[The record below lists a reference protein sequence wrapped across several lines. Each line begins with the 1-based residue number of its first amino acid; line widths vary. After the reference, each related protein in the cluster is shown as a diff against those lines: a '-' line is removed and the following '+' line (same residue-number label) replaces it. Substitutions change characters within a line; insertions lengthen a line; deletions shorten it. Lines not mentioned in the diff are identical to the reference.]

1 MTYTHLTTEELV
13 MIEAYFHQK
22 ISVLKIATYIGRSR
36 QTIYNVV
43 TFLRKGYTALDYFKQ
58 YKENKKRCSRHPITL
73 PNDQQEYIQKMVA
86 QGWTPDVIIGRAE
99 RFIACSS
106 RTLYRQFKQGLF
118 DQTTLPMKG
127 KRKPN
132 GHKEKRGKQAFKRNI
147 SEKLTDYP
155 QFEDEFGHLEGDTI
169 VGIHHKSAVITL
181 VERIS
186 KAIITL
192 KPNGRKAQDVEEA
205 VNNWF
210 QCIPRNLFKSI
221 TFDCGKEFSNWKTIS
236 NLNDVAIYFA
246 DPGTPSQRALN
257 EHSNGLLRKD
267 GLPKEMDF
275 NQVDQSFVSAVASVR
290 NQIPRKSLQYLT
302 PLEVFLNYI
311 NEWELSNLI

>member
-1 MTYTHLTTEELV
+1 
-13 MIEAYFHQK
+13 
-22 ISVLKIATYIGRSR
+22 
-36 QTIYNVV
+36 
-43 TFLRKGYTALDYFKQ
+43 
-58 YKENKKRCSRHPITL
+58 
-73 PNDQQEYIQKMVA
+73 
-86 QGWTPDVIIGRAE
+86 
-99 RFIACSS
+99 
-106 RTLYRQFKQGLF
+106 
-118 DQTTLPMKG
+118 MKG

-132 GHKEKRGKQAFKRNI
+132 GHKKNEGKQAFKRNI
-147 SEKLTDYP
+147 SERLTDYP
-155 QFEDEFGHLEGDTI
+155 QFEDEFCHLEGDTI
-169 VGIHHKSAVITL
+169 VGIHHKSAVTTL
-181 VERIS
+181 VVQVS

-192 KPNGRKAQDVEEA
+192 KPNGRKAQDIEEA

-246 DPGTPSQRALN
+246 DLGIPSQQD

-290 NQIPRKSLQYLT
+290 NQIHFLFLDSIFSFS
-302 PLEVFLNYI
+302 VFRFSYCNTRIYFT
-311 NEWELSNLI
+311 